1 MKKEK
6 VNVALVGLGGHGA
19 TIRKSVRMCAKLN
32 VLACHDI
39 NKELLDEV
47 KAEFNCEVFLS
58 YDELLEKSISD
69 AVIISTPNF
78 LHFEQTLKALQ
89 YGKDVFVEKP
99 ITVKVEEAEKIVKLA
114 REKNLIV
121 QVGHNTRKR
130 KVFRKAKEII
140 EMGFLGKI
148 ISVESN
154 ISMPTGL
161 AEFPEWKRDKSK
173 CPFLP
178 MTQLGIH
185 FIDTLIYLFG
195 DIEEVSSFARNV
207 YLEVEDS
214 VVALLKFSNGVIG
227 TLSSSYVAPNVYE
240 MKIYGTEGML
250 KCYLNKI
257 ELQKT
262 TEATP
267 DVYFFDE
274 GIESYVEE
282 LCEFA
287 ECVMSRKKPEVD
299 AEIGL
304 KNLKVIEAMIE
315 SYITKKAVK
324 V

>member
-6 VNVALVGLGGHGA
+6 INVALVGLGGHGV
-19 TIRKSVRMCAKLN
+19 TIRNAIKMCTKLN
-32 VLACHDI
+32 VTACYDI
-39 NKELLDEV
+39 NKELIDET
-47 KAEFNCEVFLS
+47 KAEFNCDGFLN
-58 YDELLEKSISD
+58 YEELLEKSISN

-78 LHFEQTLKALQ
+78 LHFEQAWKALQ
-89 YGKDVFVEKP
+89 FGKDVFVEKP
-99 ITVKVEEAEKIVKLA
+99 ITVKVEEAEKILKLA
-114 REKNLIV
+114 QEKNLIV

-140 EMGFLGKI
+140 ETGLIGKI
-148 ISVESN
+148 IFVESN
-154 ISMPTGL
+154 ISMSTGL
-161 AEFPEWKRDKSK
+161 AEFPEWKKNKDK
-173 CPFLP
+173 CPLLP

-195 DIEEVSSFARNV
+195 DIKEVSSFARNA
-207 YLEVEDS
+207 YLDVEDS
-214 VVALLKFSNGVIG
+214 VVTLLKFSNGIIG

-240 MKIYGTEGML
+240 MKIYGTEGVI

-257 ELQKT
+257 EVQKT
-262 TEATP
+262 TEINP
-267 DVYFFDE
+267 NVYLFDE
-274 GIESYVEE
+274 DIESYVEE

-287 ECVMSRKKPEVD
+287 ECIINRIKPEVD

-304 KNLKVIEAMIE
+304 KNLKVVEAIIE